1 MNVLSKEQVLR
12 LNQLG
17 IDTSGMGINVNT
29 TKTIH
34 DADSGCVI
42 GKSVKTE
49 FIEAVTL
56 EDVLNLLPQRIVVN
70 KVGYLLIFDVCICRL
85 KYAIHDVELT
95 SVYAKNMLYAA
106 YSLLVWVLENGYLKT
121 K

>member
-17 IDTSGMGINVNT
+17 IDTSGMGIKVNT

-34 DADSGCVI
+34 DADSGSVI

-56 EDVLNLLPQRIVVN
+56 EDVMNLLPIKITV
-70 KVGYLLIFDVCICRL
+70 KKEAYYLDWDAFTGRL
-85 KYAIHDVELT
+85 SYQIPERVLFSCAGKL
-95 SVYAKNMLYAA
+95 LYAA
-106 YSLLVWVLENGYLKT
+106 YILLVWVLENGYLKT

>member
-17 IDTSGMGINVNT
+17 IDTSDIGLNVNT
-29 TKTIH
+29 SKTIH

-42 GKSVKTE
+42 GKSVNAE
-49 FIEAVTL
+49 FIESVTL
-56 EDVLNLLPQRIVVN
+56 EDMLNFLPIKISVKKETYYLDWDAFSGKLSYQMPERVLFSCAGKL
-70 KVGYLLIFDVCICRL
+70 
-85 KYAIHDVELT
+85 
-95 SVYAKNMLYAA
+95 LYAA

>member
-17 IDTSGMGINVNT
+17 IDTSGMGIKVNT

-34 DADSGCVI
+34 DADSGFVI
-42 GKSVKTE
+42 GKSVNTE

-56 EDVLNLLPQRIVVN
+56 EDVLNLLPIKISV
-70 KVGYLLIFDVCICRL
+70 KKETYYLDWDAFSGRL
-85 KYAIHDVELT
+85 SYQIPERVLFSCAGKL
-95 SVYAKNMLYAA
+95 LYAA

-121 K
+121 E